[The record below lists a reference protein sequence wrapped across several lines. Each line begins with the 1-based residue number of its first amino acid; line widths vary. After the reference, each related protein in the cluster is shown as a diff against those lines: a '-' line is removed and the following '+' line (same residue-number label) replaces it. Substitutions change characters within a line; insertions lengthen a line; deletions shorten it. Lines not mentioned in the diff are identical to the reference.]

1 MKVLIGV
8 TGSIASY
15 RTPEL
20 LKRLI
25 AMDIDVEVV
34 LTRGAEKFIGAA
46 SFEGLIGKKV
56 HSSLWEDPMAHIH
69 LERSCDL
76 VVICPATAHLISKL
90 NSGLADDL
98 LTSILLAKTNNAL
111 LVPAMNTNMW
121 KNSLIIKNVQDLE
134 KKGFSFLN
142 PDKGLLACG
151 EYGVGRLPQIDMIFY
166 EILFHLEKKSFKNKK
181 VLVTAGPTREFI
193 DDVRFLSNPSSGK
206 MGFSLALNAWIKGA
220 EVTLVAGPGTPDS
233 PDGIHRIDVES
244 AEEMKNAIDDVYDYG
259 FFTAAVTDFSLG
271 VRRKGKPSKED
282 WLKGGIA
289 LEKNPDVLYSNVA
302 KFNKIIGFSV
312 YSQGTSLDAAKKVFK
327 KGADYVVTNNVANCF
342 GHNDTDVE
350 LFDNELNSTE
360 FKEMDKISL
369 GRKILDI
376 IGDEN
381 D

>member
-20 LKRLI
+20 LKHLL
-25 AMDIDVEVV
+25 DIGIDIEVV
-34 LTRGAEKFIGAA
+34 LSRGAEKFIGPA

-76 VVICPATAHLISKL
+76 VVVCPATAHLISKL

-98 LTSILLAKTNNAL
+98 LTSILLAKTNNVL
-111 LVPAMNTNMW
+111 LVPAMNSNMW
-121 KNSLIIKNVQDLE
+121 KNPLIINNVKDLKN
-134 KKGFSFLN
+134 KGFSFLN
-142 PDKGLLACG
+142 PEKGLLACG
-151 EYGVGRLPQIDMIFY
+151 EYGVGRLPKIDMIFY
-166 EILFHLEKKSFKNKK
+166 EALFHLERKTFKNKK

-193 DDVRFLSNPSSGK
+193 DDVRFLSNPSTGK
-206 MGFSLALNAWIKGA
+206 MGFAFALNAWTKGA
-220 EVTLVAGPGTPDS
+220 EVTLIAGPGTPDS
-233 PDGIHRIDVES
+233 PNGIHRIDVES
-244 AEEMKNAIDDVYDYG
+244 AKEMKDSIDDVYDYG

-271 VRRKGKPSKED
+271 DRKKGKPSKED

-289 LEKNPDVLYSNVA
+289 LEKNPDVLYSNAA
-302 KFNKIIGFSV
+302 KFKKIIGFSV
-312 YSQGTSLDAAKKVFK
+312 YSQGPSLNAAQKVFK
-327 KGADYVVTNNVANCF
+327 KGADYVVTNNVSNCF
-342 GHNDTDVE
+342 GHNDTDIE
-350 LFDNELNSTE
+350 FFDSKLNSKE
-360 FKEMDKISL
+360 FKEMDKITL

>member
-76 VVICPATAHLISKL
+76 VIVCPATAHLISKL

-98 LTSILLAKTNNAL
+98 LTSILLAKINNAL

-134 KKGFSFLN
+134 KK
-142 PDKGLLACG
+142 
-151 EYGVGRLPQIDMIFY
+151 V
-166 EILFHLEKKSFKNKK
+166 FHF
-181 VLVTAGPTREFI
+181 
-193 DDVRFLSNPSSGK
+193 
-206 MGFSLALNAWIKGA
+206 
-220 EVTLVAGPGTPDS
+220 
-233 PDGIHRIDVES
+233 
-244 AEEMKNAIDDVYDYG
+244 
-259 FFTAAVTDFSLG
+259 
-271 VRRKGKPSKED
+271 
-282 WLKGGIA
+282 
-289 LEKNPDVLYSNVA
+289 
-302 KFNKIIGFSV
+302 
-312 YSQGTSLDAAKKVFK
+312 
-327 KGADYVVTNNVANCF
+327 
-342 GHNDTDVE
+342 
-350 LFDNELNSTE
+350 
-360 FKEMDKISL
+360 
-369 GRKILDI
+369 
-376 IGDEN
+376 
-381 D
+381 